1 MNSLAY
7 NDSNNF
13 NAIEMEH
20 KDAIVSVSKHRP
32 NESQRQS
39 LNNNGEVHQS
49 DVSTASYI
57 RGYN

>member
-7 NDSNNF
+7 NDSNNI

-20 KDAIVSVSKHRP
+20 KESTASERNYSP
-32 NESQRQS
+32 SESQQRS
-39 LNNNGEVHQS
+39 CNDEYHHS
-49 DVSTASYI
+49 DVSTPCYI

>member
-7 NDSNNF
+7 NDSNNV
-13 NAIEMEH
+13 NAIDMEH
-20 KDAIVSVSKHRP
+20 NESTASESNYQP
-32 NESQRQS
+32 SESQRHS
-39 LNNNGEVHQS
+39 LSNNDEVHHS

>member
-7 NDSNNF
+7 NDSNIIK
-13 NAIEMEH
+13 AVEIEH
-20 KDAIVSVSKHRP
+20 KEAIVSKNKHRL
-32 NESQRQS
+32 NESQRQN
-39 LNNNGEVHQS
+39 LINNDEVHHS